1 MTLSKYNSYLLIQNA
16 FIAVQ
21 LLIKHVHSWT
31 SGGNIGNCSSIFPDI
46 ENRARPPALS
56 LCSHRCDSSGF
67 DRQANRRD
75 ILLAN
80 SISNGRL
87 FAHTLLFVF
96 FLLLI
101 GTYLYRRSGGEE
113 RRIVILGFASL
124 LHLCEDRMWLSPE
137 TLFYPL
143 FGFDFPQG
151 VIEEHWWEYFLRC
164 FLRTYSPLTEP
175 FKPTYAFVSE
185 LIGMSILLMFIFYKI
200 HTSSGKFTSP

>member
-1 MTLSKYNSYLLIQNA
+1 MFILGHLGVTLG
-16 FIAVQ
+16 IAV
-21 LLIKHVHSWT
+21 LFFRILK
-31 SGGNIGNCSSIFPDI
+31 I
-46 ENRARPPALS
+46 EP
-56 LCSHRCDSSGF
+56 
-67 DRQANRRD
+67 DRQLYLYVLIGAILPD
-75 ILLAN
+75 LIDKPIGEILLAN

-113 RRIVILGFASL
+113 RRIVVLGFASL

-175 FKPTYAFVSE
+175 IKPTYAFVSE
-185 LIGMSILLMFIFYKI
+185 LIGMSILLVFIFYKI